1 MVVVGV
7 LVWCGVVGVNYHVC
21 VLPNRRGK
29 QSGHLNSLSGT
40 GETR

>member
-21 VLPNRRGK
+21 FLTGAEENK
-29 QSGHLNSLSGT
+29 GHLNSLSGT